1 MTDLIFR
8 GLQDGSPDL
17 FFGREGPPDGA
28 DAHIAIAAQ
37 LPAITASASAAV
49 AYGAQINA
57 VLLAPTGAVSVQYRS
72 EVSRPTVGAAADSI
86 QQAVPRTGR
95 AADSATLAQGLALP
109 HRACWQQAAGR
120 TSRVQGMWQG
130 ARRRLSVTDARFAQ
144 AVPHA
149 AALQSDYQDARAAR
163 RPLGGVFQDALGV
176 RSPLSGS
183 FQEAFR
189 TRRRAGTFRF
199 QGSRPETAELAIFAH
214 VGMSAKSGIRTQF
227 QEAMPPRRGIRVP
240 VVVPPVGGY
249 VPPQG
254 DAVHLLFKV
263 LRTSSFDLL
272 FSDGLARPVGPVVI
286 PVLRYYIV
294 INSASLTR
302 VSNNLALPVTGLS
315 LSIDSD
321 SSHWTWS
328 ASLPLRSLAD
338 LEPDAPGELVELEA
352 IVNGLPWRLAVE
364 RVRETERFGSASLS
378 IGGRGIAAE
387 LSDPTYPVV
396 SHDNVA
402 SAMTAQQLAAD
413 ALSINGVPLGW
424 DLDWQAA
431 DWLVPA
437 GAWVHS
443 GTPLDAVVRIAAAAG
458 AYVQAAPG
466 SRALRVVPRYPVAPW
481 EWSSATP
488 ALVLPASAVIERGTE
503 HVNRAAYNVV
513 YVSGQA
519 GGVLARVKRAGSAG
533 DRAAQMIVDGLVT
546 HADAARGRGL
556 EVLGNTGAQQIV
568 SLETGILPA
577 SGVIHVGTLMD
588 WTRGAVARR
597 GLVRSLSVTASVP
610 TGASKDPVK
619 VRQTIG
625 VETHG

>member
-1 MTDLIFR
+1 MLDLLFGALRDTDHPVDLVFGQRTGPVVDAAGHLDITLPAVMASFAGQLQVDNAVSRSDIITAGGGWQAGRAGMGVATAARHHAGLPVPATRSARWRPGIPLVPQSRAAWRDSFPLRSRSAACWAKARPLPTATALSAWQSGIPTPRAVSSAWQAGR
-8 GLQDGSPDL
+8 GLRAVVASLWQTGIIIRPSP
-17 FFGREGPPDGA
+17 RHVPWGA
-28 DAHIAIAAQ
+28 G
-37 LPAITASASAAV
+37 LPTVCLVTSSAA
-49 AYGAQINA
+49 NA
-57 VLLAPTGAVSVQYRS
+57 DPLRIGPV
-72 EVSRPTVGAAADSI
+72 
-86 QQAVPRTGR
+86 
-95 AADSATLAQGLALP
+95 
-109 HRACWQQAAGR
+109 
-120 TSRVQGMWQG
+120 RVRWQG
-130 ARRRLSVTDARFAQ
+130 AE
-144 AVPHA
+144 
-149 AALQSDYQDARAAR
+149 
-163 RPLGGVFQDALGV
+163 
-176 RSPLSGS
+176 PLSPGCS
-183 FQEAFR
+183 P
-189 TRRRAGTFRF
+189 G
-199 QGSRPETAELAIFAH
+199 
-214 VGMSAKSGIRTQF
+214 
-227 QEAMPPRRGIRVP
+227 
-240 VVVPPVGGY
+240 VVVPPQPGHGCY
-249 VPPQG
+249 TPPPG
-254 DAVHLLFKV
+254 LAVHLLFNEQ
-263 LRTSSFDLL
+263 RTAGFDVL
-272 FSDGLARPVGPVVI
+272 FSCGLAQPVGPVVI

-294 INSASLTR
+294 INSASLAR
-302 VSNNLALPVTGLS
+302 VSNNLPLPVTGLS

-321 SSHWTWS
+321 SAHWTWS

-387 LSDPTYPVV
+387 LSDPTYPVM

-424 DLDWQAA
+424 SLDWQAA

-466 SRALRVVPRYPVAPW
+466 SRALRVLPRYPVAPW
-481 EWSSATP
+481 EWSGATP
-488 ALVLPASAVIERGTE
+488 ALVLPASAVLERGTE
-503 HVNRAAYNVV
+503 HVNRAAYNLV

-568 SLETGILPA
+568 TLETGILPD
-577 SGVIHVGTLMD
+577 SGAIHVGTLMD

>member
-1 MTDLIFR
+1 M
-8 GLQDGSPDL
+8 PDL
-17 FFGREGPPDGA
+17 LFRHLLDTDHPVDLVFGQRTGPLV
-28 DAHIAIAAQ
+28 DASGRLDIT
-37 LPAITASASAAV
+37 LPPVVATFAGRLQVDNAVSRSDIITAGGGWQAGAAV
-49 AYGAQINA
+49 
-57 VLLAPTGAVSVQYRS
+57 VSCPTTARH
-72 EVSRPTVGAAADSI
+72 
-86 QQAVPRTGR
+86 R
-95 AADSATLAQGLALP
+95 AALPVPVARTAQWQPALP
-109 HRACWQQAAGR
+109 MLARQRAAWRQCSPLR
-120 TSRVQGMWQG
+120 T
-130 ARRRLSVTDARFAQ
+130 
-144 AVPHA
+144 HA
-149 AALQSDYQDARAAR
+149 AALWRETDPVPGVAAVSGWQSGRPTPRAASSGWQTGVAILAKAGSAWQTGIILRPSPR
-163 RPLGGVFQDALGV
+163 RVPWGAGLPTPCRVTSSASNAEALRVGLV
-176 RSPLSGS
+176 RVRWQGAEHLPPGRSP
-183 FQEAFR
+183 
-189 TRRRAGTFRF
+189 
-199 QGSRPETAELAIFAH
+199 
-214 VGMSAKSGIRTQF
+214 GID
-227 QEAMPPRRGIRVP
+227 
-240 VVVPPVGGY
+240 
-249 VPPQG
+249 VPPQPG
-254 DAVHLLFKV
+254 HGCYTPPAGLAVHLLFDEPAGKG
-263 LRTSSFDLL
+263 LDIL
-272 FSDGLARPVGPVVI
+272 FSCGAKGPPSGAVVI

-302 VSNNLALPVTGLS
+302 VSNNLPLPVTGLS
-315 LSIDSD
+315 LSIDAD
-321 SSHWTWS
+321 SAHWTWS
-328 ASLPLRSLAD
+328 ATVPLRSLAD

-352 IVNGLPWRLAVE
+352 MVNGFPWRLLVE
-364 RVRETERFGSASLS
+364 RKGEKERFGSASLS

-387 LSDPTYPVV
+387 LSDPTYPIV
-396 SHDNVA
+396 SHDNVVG
-402 SAMTAQQLAAD
+402 AMTAQQLAAA

-424 DLDWQAA
+424 SLDWQAA

-481 EWSSATP
+481 AWSSATP
-488 ALVLPASAVIERGTE
+488 ALVLPASAVMERGTD

-533 DRAAQMIVDGLVT
+533 DRAAQMIVDGLTT

-588 WTRGAVARR
+588 WTRGTDSRR

-625 VETHG
+625 VEIHG